1 MIVSPHSGH
10 SIPGRNSPNIKP
22 QCGQNEVI
30 KSISSITNLPSPNH
44 SLLFL
49 LSPIPTTNL
58 SL

>member
-10 SIPGRNSPNIKP
+10 SIPGKNSPNIKP

-49 LSPIPTTNL
+49 LSPILTTNL